1 MAEARYE
8 IDRRPIA
15 IVLVSRLRR
24 QLWIALL
31 LGIFAF
37 LLGLAPPQG
46 LTTAGWGTLC
56 VFALCATLY
65 ATALLPL
72 AITSLLAIAL
82 VPMLDILGARETY
95 AFFGSKVVFFI
106 LGAFM
111 LSAAMSASGLSER
124 AATGFVRRFG
134 RTPRRL
140 ILSIFLLCAL
150 GSTVMSEH
158 AVAVMVF
165 PIVRDIA
172 RALDLR
178 QPDSNTGRGI
188 FFGMFWGC
196 VIGGSLTVLGGGRG
210 PLAIGILE
218 EATKHT
224 LTVSFVDYSLF
235 ALPMVIVLMAT
246 GYWLL
251 RHRFPPE
258 IDSTA
263 KALTELEDRL
273 RRMGKVTPREA
284 VVGLVLVLTIG
295 LWAIAGEDYG
305 LANIALVSMAALFAL
320 GAVQWRDVQEHVD
333 WGLVVMYGGA
343 ICLGSTMERTG
354 AALWLTERV
363 FEGVSVGPES
373 LMMLIA
379 LGGAVATEFM
389 SNSAVVAMLL
399 PPALSLAEQQG
410 IDLRAMT
417 MAVVLPTNFAFLL
430 PIATPVA
437 ALAWTSGYFTP
448 RTVVI
453 NGLVLNLFA
462 WLAMALLIYVWW
474 PVIGLL

>member
-1 MAEARYE
+1 MSEARYE
-8 IDRRPIA
+8 IDRRPIL

-24 QLWIALL
+24 QLWIGVLLTLFFLL
-31 LGIFAF
+31 LG
-37 LLGLAPPQG
+37 LSPPQG

-82 VPMLDILGARETY
+82 VPMLGILGARETY

-111 LSAAMSASGLSER
+111 LSAAMSVTGLSER
-124 AATGFVRRFG
+124 AATVFVRRFG
-134 RTPRRL
+134 GTPRRL
-140 ILSIFLLCAL
+140 VLSVFFLCAV

-178 QPDSNTGRGI
+178 QSESNMGRGL

-196 VIGGSLTVLGGGRG
+196 VVGGSLTVLGGGRG

-218 EATKHT
+218 EATQHT
-224 LTVSFVDYSLF
+224 LTVGFLEYSLF
-235 ALPMVIVLMAT
+235 ALPMVIVLLLT
-246 GYWLL
+246 GVTLL
-251 RHRFPPE
+251 WRHFPPE
-258 IDSTA
+258 IASTA
-263 KALTELEDRL
+263 TALAELEERL
-273 RRMGKVTPREA
+273 RRMGKVTPREG
-284 VVGLVLVLTIG
+284 VVGLVLVITVG
-295 LWAIAGEDYG
+295 LWAVAGEEYG

-320 GAVQWRDVQEHVD
+320 GALKWMDVQKHVD

-354 AALWLTERV
+354 AALWLTEQV
-363 FEGVSVGPES
+363 FDGVGVGPQG

-379 LGGAVATEFM
+379 LGAAVATEFM

-399 PPALSLAEQQG
+399 PPALSLAEQKG

-437 ALAWTSGYFTP
+437 ALAWTSGYFRP
-448 RTVVI
+448 RVVLRT
-453 NGLVLNLFA
+453 GLVLNVFA
-462 WLAMALLIYVWW
+462 WLAMALLIYGWW
-474 PVIGLL
+474 PAVGLY

>member
-1 MAEARYE
+1 MADARYE

-24 QLWIALL
+24 QIWIGIL
-31 LGIFAF
+31 LGLFAF
-37 LLGLAPPQG
+37 LLGLDAPEG
-46 LTTAGWGTLC
+46 LTIQGWGTLC

-111 LSAAMSASGLSER
+111 LSAAMSVTGLSER

-134 RTPRRL
+134 GTPRRL
-140 ILSIFLLCAL
+140 ILSIFLLCAA

-172 RALDLR
+172 RALDL
-178 QPDSNTGRGI
+178 PKPESNMGRGL
-188 FFGMFWGC
+188 FFAMFWGC

-218 EATKHT
+218 EATQHT
-224 LTVSFVDYSLF
+224 QTVSFVEYSLF
-235 ALPMVIVLMAT
+235 ALPMVIALLVTGLVL
-246 GYWLL
+246 LH
-251 RHRFPPE
+251 RRFPPE
-258 IDSTA
+258 IASTA
-263 KALTELEDRL
+263 TALSELEDRL
-273 RRMGKVTPREA
+273 RRMGKVTPREV
-284 VVGLVLVLTIG
+284 VVGIVLVITVG
-295 LWAIAGEDYG
+295 LWAIAGESYG

-320 GAVQWRDVQEHVD
+320 GALNWRDVQEHVD

-354 AALWLTERV
+354 AALWLTEQV
-363 FEGVSVGPES
+363 FDGVNVGPKE

-399 PPALSLAEQQG
+399 PPALSLAEQHG

-437 ALAWTSGYFTP
+437 AMAWTSGYFTP
-448 RTVVI
+448 RAVVSS
-453 NGLVLNLFA
+453 GLVLNLFA
-462 WLAMALLIYVWW
+462 WLSMALLIYLWW
-474 PVIGLL
+474 PAVGLL